1 MTYRGRH
8 RRPSW
13 AGLIVW
19 ATAYVGTWATFS
31 AYATVVAA

>member
-13 AGLIVW
+13 TGMIVW
-19 ATAYVGTWATFS
+19 VTAYTGLWATFS
-31 AYATVVAA
+31 AYATAVVA

>member
-19 ATAYVGTWATFS
+19 ATAYVGAWTTFS
-31 AYATVVAA
+31 AYATVTAT